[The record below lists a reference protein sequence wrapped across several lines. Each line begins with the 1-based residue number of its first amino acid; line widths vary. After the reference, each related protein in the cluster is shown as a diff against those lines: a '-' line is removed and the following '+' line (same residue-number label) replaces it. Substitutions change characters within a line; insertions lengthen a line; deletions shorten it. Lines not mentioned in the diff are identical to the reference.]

1 MGLLSYNWYYPG
13 IVLTIFNR
21 KQFIYNI
28 STITCKSHGAR
39 STCVTAITCVK
50 MINCVWTYVPQLNL
64 SIYILYLYIKAG
76 REQKAHIF
84 NLSAERIL
92 TWSVSECFNI
102 CADQNSEICFCVH
115 STALLPRCLEEN
127 DGAEENNHLPL
138 ILLLLLF
145 VWRHQSALGILT
157 DNVFIN

>member
-39 STCVTAITCVK
+39 STCVTAITCVR
-50 MINCVWTYVPQLNL
+50 MINCVWTHVPQLNL
-64 SIYILYLYIKAG
+64 SIYILYLCIKEG
-76 REQKAHIF
+76 RGQKAHILISLLRESKHGVCR
-84 NLSAERIL
+84 NVSISAL
-92 TWSVSECFNI
+92 TKT
-102 CADQNSEICFCVH
+102 EICFCVH
-115 STALLPRCLEEN
+115 CPALLPRCLEEN

-145 VWRHQSALGILT
+145 VCRHQSALGILT

>member
-39 STCVTAITCVK
+39 STCVTAITCVR

-64 SIYILYLYIKAG
+64 SIYILYLCIKEG
-76 REQKAHIF
+76 RGQKAHIF
-84 NLSAERIL
+84 NLSAERIQTL
-92 TWSVSECFNI
+92 SVSECFNI
-102 CADQNSEICFCVH
+102 CADQNWDLFLCPLPCSPAALFGGEWWSGGKQSPPPDIVIVIVCVQTSEC
-115 STALLPRCLEEN
+115 T
-127 DGAEENNHLPL
+127 
-138 ILLLLLF
+138 
-145 VWRHQSALGILT
+145 RHF
-157 DNVFIN
+157 NR